1 MTSEPV
7 AASASKRRLSDIVPL
22 LRKFPA
28 TAALVLL
35 VIVATVATG
44 GLSGGP
50 AEDVLAAVGLNLDG
64 VWGTWWT
71 LLVSAFFAGSWLV
84 FLLSLVTVAIG
95 VGTAERTVGTWRAVA
110 MFLLGSVVS
119 AVVLSVVVAW
129 GTVSNDVWLG
139 FLGGNY
145 VVGAF
150 GGAATALGAAT
161 ASLNNLW
168 RHRVRTWLVASAI
181 MFALYVGTAETLQF
195 LTGAVVGVLAGRL
208 LGTGRRLH
216 TGKLFVRPSL
226 REARF
231 LLATIVGVF
240 AIGPLLSQV
249 TVSFA
254 VGPLSTV
261 ELLMLQGRPD
271 ADELREMCD
280 TDAACISLQ
289 SIAGVNS
296 IGAVV
301 LSMIPL
307 LLLLMCSEGLRRGRR
322 LALWTAVVIN
332 AVVAVVVLFVFVQ
345 FLVSAE
351 MAAGDIDK
359 GFLAIYILPAA
370 VVPAGIAV
378 LLLVNRGKFQ
388 VSPGIH
394 AAKKLLRSIL
404 WVTVVVVALYG
415 VVWFVEGNL
424 GRLNIGDLLA
434 QLVHILIPFPL
445 PFVVRLPQGFMTVLV
460 YGFGGA
466 VVWVVFGVL
475 AYRNLRLYSSATAES
490 ADGGAKVRELLQD
503 GGGSLSWM
511 ALWENNSY
519 WYSADGNNAVAYQVH
534 NGVALTVSGPF
545 GAVDG
550 QGPAARN
557 FVAYCV
563 EQGLIPCF
571 YSATNQVGEALEG
584 LHFEALEVA
593 EETLLNV
600 EAMTFK
606 GKEWQN
612 VRTALNRASKLGIE
626 DRWYAYSAMPPGI
639 RAQLAEISEEWVSDK
654 SLPEMGFTLGG
665 LDELKDDH
673 VLCCVAVDDDGLV
686 HGVTSWL
693 PVYTNREIS
702 GWTLDFMRRRT
713 DGFKGVMEFL
723 IASAVTHFKEEVP
736 MISLSGSPLAN
747 AGEVTSDAEQSVV
760 EKVLGMLGNALEPM
774 YGFKSLA
781 AFKSRF
787 QPEHRTLYM
796 FYQDPLA
803 LPAIGLAITAAY
815 LPGLSA
821 RQSAGFLRQMTARE
835 SAQESAG

>member
-1 MTSEPV
+1 MTSESIV
-7 AASASKRRLSDIVPL
+7 ASTSKRRLSDIVPL
-22 LRKFPA
+22 LRKSPA
-28 TAALVLL
+28 TAVMLL
-35 VIVATVATG
+35 IVIVATVATG

-64 VWGTWWT
+64 VTATWWT
-71 LLVSAFFAGSWLV
+71 LLVSAFFAASWLV
-84 FLLSLVTVAIG
+84 FILSLLAIAVG
-95 VGTAERTVGTWRAVA
+95 VGIAERTVGSWRAVA
-110 MFLLGSVVS
+110 IFLLGSVVS
-119 AVVLSVVVAW
+119 SVVLAALVAL
-129 GTVSNDVWLG
+129 GTASNDVWLG

-150 GGAATALGAAT
+150 GGAAAALGAAT

-168 RHRVRTWLVASAI
+168 RHRIRTWLVAFAI
-181 MFALYVGTAETLQF
+181 MFAFYVGTAETLQF
-195 LTGAVVGVLAGRL
+195 LSGAVFGILAGRL
-208 LGTGRRLH
+208 FGTGRRLH
-216 TGKLFVRPSL
+216 TGKLFARPSL

-231 LLATIVGVF
+231 LLATVVGVF
-240 AIGPLLSQV
+240 AIGPLVSQV
-249 TVSFA
+249 TASFA

-271 ADELREMCD
+271 ANELREMCD
-280 TDAACISLQ
+280 TDAACMNLQ
-289 SIAGVNS
+289 SIVGVS
-296 IGAVV
+296 SFGAVV
-301 LSMIPL
+301 LSIIPL

-332 AVVAVVVLFVFVQ
+332 ALVAVVVLLVFVQ
-345 FLVSAE
+345 FLVSAQ
-351 MAAGDIDK
+351 MQAGNVDK
-359 GFLAIYILPAA
+359 GFLVIYILPAA

-378 LLLVNRGKFQ
+378 LLFAHRGKFR
-388 VSPGIH
+388 VTPGIQ
-394 AAKKLLRSIL
+394 AAKKLLRSTV
-404 WVTVVVVALYG
+404 WVTVVVAALYVG
-415 VVWFVEGNL
+415 VWFLEGNL

-445 PFVVRLPQGFMTVLV
+445 PFVVRLPQGFLTVLV

-466 VVWVVFGVL
+466 AVWLVFGVL
-475 AYRNLRLYSSATAES
+475 AYRNLRLYSAETAQS

-519 WYSADGNNAVAYQVH
+519 WYSVDGKNAVAYQVH

-545 GAVDG
+545 GVADG
-550 QGPAARN
+550 QRPAARD
-557 FVAYCV
+557 FVAHCV

-571 YSATNQVGEALEG
+571 YSATDQVGEALEG

-593 EETLLNV
+593 EETLLNI

-612 VRTALNRASKLGIE
+612 VRTALNRARKLGIR
-626 DRWYAYSAMPPGI
+626 DGWYAYSAMPPGI

-693 PVYTNREIS
+693 PVYTDREIS

-723 IASAVTHFKEEVP
+723 IASAVTHFKQEVP

-747 AGEVTSDAEQSVV
+747 AGDAAPEADQSVV

-774 YGFKSLA
+774 YGFRSLA

-803 LPAIGLAITAAY
+803 LPAIGLAITSAY

-821 RQSAGFLRQMTARE
+821 RQSAGFLRQMTAKE
-835 SAQESAG
+835 SASESAG